1 MASNDSLLSFILKDT
16 IPLGQKSPYDE
27 LTDNIA
33 LIMAWAEKYRDDDKP
48 LLAGGHSLVKC
59 WGSAVYFKM
68 APLTFSNRNT
78 TGNYLHP
85 LAMNKQVKM
94 SSQASAYQYFQ
105 QIGTYNFFFILQQT
119 HGPRKQLEFTQM
131 QNVKCVI
138 IPLYYQLK
146 LRKTSS

>member
-1 MASNDSLLSFILKDT
+1 MIHSYLLSLKVT

-33 LIMAWAEKYRDDDKP
+33 LIIAWAEKYRVDDKP

-105 QIGTYNFFFILQQT
+105 QIGYKKSIFSFYSRPTD
-119 HGPRKQLEFTQM
+119 HG
-131 QNVKCVI
+131 
-138 IPLYYQLK
+138 
-146 LRKTSS
+146 SS

>member
-1 MASNDSLLSFILKDT
+1 
-16 IPLGQKSPYDE
+16 
-27 LTDNIA
+27 
-33 LIMAWAEKYRDDDKP
+33 
-48 LLAGGHSLVKC
+48 
-59 WGSAVYFKM
+59 
-68 APLTFSNRNT
+68 
-78 TGNYLHP
+78 
-85 LAMNKQVKM
+85 MNKQVKM

-105 QIGTYNFFFILQQT
+105 QIGYKKIHFFFLQQA